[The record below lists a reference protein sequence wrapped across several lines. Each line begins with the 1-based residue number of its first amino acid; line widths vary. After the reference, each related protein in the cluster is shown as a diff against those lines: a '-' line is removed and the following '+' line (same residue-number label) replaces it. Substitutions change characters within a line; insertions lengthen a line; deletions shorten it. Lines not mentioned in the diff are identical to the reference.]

1 MLARSI
7 NAMTHPRCL
16 PALPCP
22 AHDIARSTMP
32 HPSQALELIPAK
44 DTSPVGLG
52 WWFMSKR
59 AFRYKISCKSGS
71 EIAQLEDGAFDGAA
85 TPVSVGFVR
94 LLCC

>member
-1 MLARSI
+1 
-7 NAMTHPRCL
+7 MT
-16 PALPCP
+16 
-22 AHDIARSTMP
+22 

-71 EIAQLEDGAFDGAA
+71 EIRAA
-85 TPVSVGFVR
+85 ENGVYGQSGGDKRDKRASRINGNKRVINGK
-94 LLCC
+94 